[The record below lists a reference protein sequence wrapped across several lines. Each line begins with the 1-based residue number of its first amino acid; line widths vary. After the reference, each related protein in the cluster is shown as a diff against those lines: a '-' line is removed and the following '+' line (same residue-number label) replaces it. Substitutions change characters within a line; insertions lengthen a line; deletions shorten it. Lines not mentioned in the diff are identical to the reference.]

1 MYALSE
7 SIIKLHDNSKY
18 SHSCLNHLLILN
30 MKIHVYSP
38 TCSIKRQSSNV
49 KSGPTR
55 GKWLR
60 QVQSLMIVCVSSV
73 YVLETTS
80 CRDKHC
86 KTCHLSM
93 KWKQKCSGWGTGKG
107 IMLCGRAEIIGHIT
121 SVKQTSHNC
130 YCSVD
135 CRPENES
142 LVTCAHNSK
151 TSALRELNML
161 VCQLNEREHS
171 NLWEHR
177 FNL

>member
-1 MYALSE
+1 MTRFNISEYIHIYVDKNTHGHILHQLPMYALIE
-7 SIIKLHDNSKY
+7 SFIKLHDNSKY

-93 KWKQKCSGWGTGKG
+93 K
-107 IMLCGRAEIIGHIT
+107 
-121 SVKQTSHNC
+121 
-130 YCSVD
+130 
-135 CRPENES
+135 
-142 LVTCAHNSK
+142 
-151 TSALRELNML
+151 
-161 VCQLNEREHS
+161 
-171 NLWEHR
+171 
-177 FNL
+177 